1 MNHKLYRAFLLF
13 GLFSTVFMNTL
24 YGEVQQH
31 QGKGVLT
38 GRIVDLQN
46 EPYYP
51 VAVSIEGIHIG
62 GYTNDQGVFRINDV
76 PVGER
81 TVVVSGLGIKT
92 KKVPVKV
99 VIGKVTDL
107 ADIRIDTHVEQLD
120 EVQVIGKS
128 EARRQQEQAY
138 AISVLDIKKAHSG
151 GAPLNKLLNNVA
163 SVRIRE
169 EGGVGSNYNFSLNG
183 FSGNQVKFFLD
194 GIPMDNFGSSF
205 NLATIPANM
214 AERVEVYKGVL
225 PVNLGADALGG
236 AVNIVSRKDA
246 NYLDATYSFGSFNT
260 HKVSLNGAYT
270 HLKTGFTIRAN
281 AFYNYSDNDYK
292 VFVPIIDLNTNKKI
306 DERWV
311 KRFNDGYQS
320 GGIRLEAGITNKPFA
335 DYLLAGIIFSKDDK
349 DVQTGAT
356 MDAVYGGVKTKS
368 ESLIPSIRYKKDD
381 LFLDGLSLSLYGT
394 YNLVNTFNVDTLA
407 RRYNWLGESIPS
419 TTAGEA
425 YLTDAEIRNHE
436 WQANGNMSYVINANQ
451 SVILNH
457 VFSSMSRKMDDRAHP
472 DNEMNNI
479 PQHLTKNVTGLG
491 WQIRYDRWN
500 ANVFGKMYKLHSSTY
515 KRLDEYT
522 EAARWEKVNDRKT
535 NFGYGAAA
543 TYHILPSLQAKLS
556 YEHAY
561 RLPESIE
568 MFGDGLIQQRN
579 PDLKPESSQN
589 INFGLNYM
597 QLISVHQLSAE
608 ANLIYRHT
616 KDFILKEVSLTSN
629 PTTGY
634 ENLGNVLTRGVELGF
649 RYGYKELFHLG
660 ANFTYQ
666 DITDNQEFIE
676 NKGSFVGEGITE
688 NITYKERLPNIPYL
702 FANADMGL
710 RFRDLIRKNSQL
722 TLDYNL
728 GYIHQYYLSFPG
740 LGAKSSKKV
749 IPGQLSHDLALG
761 YSLDNGKYG
770 VVVECTNL
778 TNRKL
783 YDNYRLQ
790 KPGRAFNVKLR
801 YFFNK

>member
-1 MNHKLYRAFLLF
+1 MNHKLLYRIFLLCF
-13 GLFSTVFMNTL
+13 FSALSISVL
-24 YGEVQQH
+24 HAGVQQ
-31 QGKGVLT
+31 QSKGTVT
-38 GRIVDLQN
+38 GRIVDREKQ
-46 EPYYP
+46 PYYP
-51 VAVSIEGIHIG
+51 VAVAIEGVYIG
-62 GYTNDQGVFRINDV
+62 GYTNEKGIYHINDV
-76 PVGER
+76 PAGNQ
-81 TVVVSGLGIKT
+81 TIVVSGIGVKT
-92 KKVPVKV
+92 KKVPVR
-99 VIGKVTDL
+99 VIAGTVNRIP
-107 ADIRIDTHVEQLD
+107 DIEIDTQAEELD

-138 AISVLDIKKAHSG
+138 AISVLDIKKAYNSA
-151 GAPLNKLLNNVA
+151 APLNKLLNNVS

-205 NLATIPANM
+205 NLANISANM

-260 HKVSLNGAYT
+260 HKVSVNGAYT
-270 HLKTGFTIRAN
+270 HLKTGFTVRAN

-292 VFVPIIDLNTNKKI
+292 VFAPIIDLATNTKV

-311 KRFNDGYQS
+311 K
-320 GGIRLEAGITNKPFA
+320 
-335 DYLLAGIIFSKDDK
+335 
-349 DVQTGAT
+349 
-356 MDAVYGGVKTKS
+356 MKS
-368 ESLIPSIRYKKDD
+368 ESVIPSIRYKKDD

-394 YNLVNTFNVDTLA
+394 YSSVNSFNVDTIT
-407 RRYNWLGESIPS
+407 RRYNWLGESVPS
-419 TTAGEA
+419 TSAGEG
-425 YLTDAEIRNHE
+425 YYTDSKIKNRE
-436 WQANGNMSYVINANQ
+436 WLGNGNISYVIDTHQ
-451 SVILNH
+451 SLILNH
-457 VFSSMSRKMDDRAHP
+457 VVSAMRRTMNDKVRPDD
-472 DNEMNNI
+472 ENNNV
-479 PQHLTKNVTGLG
+479 PQQLTKNITGLG

-500 ANVFGKMYKLHSSTY
+500 ANVFGKMYKLYSSTY

-522 EAARWEKVNDRKT
+522 ENARWEKVRDHKT

-543 TYHILPSLQAKLS
+543 TYYILPSLQAKFS

-579 PDLKPESSQN
+579 PDLKPESSRN
-589 INFGLNYM
+589 LNLGLSFIRTFGA
-597 QLISVHQLSAE
+597 HQLSADG
-608 ANLIYRHT
+608 NFIYRYT
-616 KDFILKEVSLTSN
+616 TDFILKGVSLTSN

-634 ENLGNVLTRGVELGF
+634 ENLGKVLTKGVEAAV
-649 RYGYKELFHLG
+649 RYNYKDLFHMG

-666 DITDNQEFIE
+666 DITDQQRYE
-676 NKGSFVGEGITE
+676 KTKDSFVGEGITE

-702 FANADMGL
+702 FANADAGF
-710 RFRDLIRKNSQL
+710 RFHDLFWRNSVL
-722 TLDYNL
+722 TFDYNL
-728 GYIHQYYLSFPG
+728 NYIHSYYLSFPG

-749 IPGQLSHDLALG
+749 IPEQFSHDLALG
-761 YSLDNGKYG
+761 YSMDNGKYS

-778 TNRKL
+778 TNQKL

-801 YFFNK
+801 YFFSK